1 MNIQTALKIVIVL
14 YSVSN
19 LLSLGIELNLKET
32 IRSLKSFR
40 LIILTLAVY
49 IAFPNPDPR
58 LLVMILL
65 GGPIPAISAY
75 LVARFLGSGKRPSLN
90 YSG

>member
-1 MNIQTALKIVIVL
+1 MDPQNLFKIVVVL

-58 LLVMILL
+58 LLVIILL

-75 LVARFLGSGKRPSLN
+75 LVARYLGSKASKAEVTV
-90 YSG
+90 